1 MLGLPLDLRISA
13 ENFFFFLFRNTGWHL
28 SVALEIYMPRRV
40 YLQVKTQQNLSFP
53 YRNLSVVLLLQS
65 ETAGINLCPHLAET
79 EVHGLVEASS
89 FSGLYGSL
97 PHLSFDNSWLSL
109 LGRE

>member
-1 MLGLPLDLRISA
+1 M
-13 ENFFFFLFRNTGWHL
+13 FFFLFRNTGWHL
-28 SVALEIYMPRRV
+28 SVALEIYVPRRV

-53 YRNLSVVLLLQS
+53 YRNLSVVLVLQS

-79 EVHGLVEASS
+79 EVHGLVEAM
-89 FSGLYGSL
+89 YGSL